1 MVLFCQAYVK
11 LEWKSL
17 FRSAKIRVMV
27 EYFTEAL
34 VLDKED
40 SGDLDAR
47 IILYTEDLGKITAK
61 AKSVKRITSKLN
73 GHLEPLNFIQVRL
86 VEKNGFQIVDALT
99 IANSANFKENPA
111 VFFRLLNF
119 IKFFKEMYSKHKSLI
134 VVENEEDY
142 PKAIKTAM
150 NPKNYKKMKEEF
162 ENFLLFD
169 TTLRDGE
176 QTPGVSLTPENK
188 LQIAKQLDRLGVD
201 IIEAGL
207 PITSKGEIEA
217 IKLITKEK
225 LNPV

>member
-47 IILYTEDLGKITAK
+47 IILYTEDLGKIIAK

-119 IKFFKEMYSKHKSLI
+119 IKFFKEMTFDLQPDRKLWLAMKEIVANWLI
-134 VVENEEDY
+134 YQKKEKAIYRLIIKILGFDPAHAACVFCRGKEINFFSPEDY
-142 PKAIKTAM
+142 IFFCAKCAIKI
-150 NPKNYKKMKEEF
+150 PKKEI
-162 ENFLLFD
+162 
-169 TTLRDGE
+169 
-176 QTPGVSLTPENK
+176 V
-188 LQIAKQLDRLGVD
+188 
-201 IIEAGL
+201 
-207 PITSKGEIEA
+207 
-217 IKLITKEK
+217 LI
-225 LNPV
+225 